1 MDSQKLLR
9 TYMTKEKHK
18 KLYSDDYK
26 ELNRAFVVIE
36 VIGGLLLIGS
46 LSLIYF
52 DPIRWSLY
60 LLLAILP
67 FNSNHM

>member
-1 MDSQKLLR
+1 
-9 TYMTKEKHK
+9 MTKEKHK

>member
-1 MDSQKLLR
+1 
-9 TYMTKEKHK
+9 MTKEKYK

-67 FNSNHM
+67 FNSDS